1 MHLMECTTLAKDWAG
16 TPVFSGLDFSVDP
29 GEKIGI
35 VGKNGS
41 GKSTLVRILA
51 GLDRDFSG
59 RLAAAP
65 GLRVALVPQY
75 FEPEAGLSCAQLL
88 CSGATRL
95 ATRLSGLESRMGELD
110 GSRLAES
117 LAEYG
122 EIRAGYEELGGEE
135 APDRA
140 ARLLE
145 KAGLSGHAGTEARL
159 LSGGEKN
166 ILALAMALMTDPG
179 LLVLDEPG
187 NHLDFAGLAWLEEF
201 IRGERRAVL
210 VVSHNRYLLD
220 RTVSRILELENGVAR
235 SWAGGYSAFRLE
247 KLKRAAGQGRDWQ
260 ADRKKIERLEALVQR
275 FAVIAASRADP
286 AWGKRL
292 RARRSQLEREK
303 AMATKRPDTES
314 KRMVVEF
321 SGEMSRADYALV
333 VSGYTKAFGERRLF
347 RDAGFDLYTGEKAA
361 IVGSNGSGKT
371 TLLRDIVETG
381 NRWDGEIIKVGP
393 SMRIGYCAQGQEVFD
408 SGNTVGRE
416 FALLGAKDEETAKLL
431 RRYLFEP
438 SILGK
443 RLGELS
449 GGERN
454 RLQLAR
460 AVWLKANFLILDEPT
475 NHLDI
480 ESREAVEDALAD
492 FEGTILAV
500 SHDRYFL
507 EKIAERII
515 LVGDGKLESYEGSF
529 SEYWRDLGKRPKSGG
544 GGIESRGRAISGG
557 GRLSSGGGRLSSGGA
572 PRHGSAKTRAEPE
585 PAVRRSEELERR
597 IAVLEAEKEVLE
609 KESAEALGKR
619 DFAVAG
625 RKAEA
630 AARTARAIDRLYEEW
645 VAGR

>member
-1 MHLMECTTLAKDWAG
+1 MHLVECTALSKDWAG
-16 TPVFSGLDFSVDP
+16 TPVFSGLDFSIDP

-35 VGKNGS
+35 VGRNGS
-41 GKSTLVRILA
+41 GKSTLVGILA

-59 RLAAAP
+59 RLVLAQ

-75 FEPEAGLSCAQLL
+75 FEPEAGMSCSDIL
-88 CSGATRL
+88 CSGAAKL
-95 ATRLSGLESRMGELD
+95 ARRLSALESRLGELE
-110 GSRLAES
+110 GSELART

-122 EIRAGYEELGGEE
+122 EVRVRYDELGGEGAAE
-135 APDRA
+135 RA
-140 ARLLE
+140 TRLLDR
-145 KAGLSGHAGTEARL
+145 AGLSGHAGTEARL

-166 ILALAMALMTDPG
+166 ILALTVALMSDPG
-179 LLVLDEPG
+179 LLLLDEPG

-220 RTVSRILELENGVAR
+220 RTVSRILELENGAAR
-235 SWAGGYSAFRLE
+235 TWAGGYSAFRLE

-260 ADRKKIERLEALVQR
+260 ADRKKIERLEALVKR

-303 AMATKRPDTES
+303 ASAALKPDTDS
-314 KRMVVEF
+314 KRMIVEF
-321 SGEMSRADYALV
+321 SAEVSRADYALV
-333 VSGYTKAFGERRLF
+333 VSGYSKAFGSRQLF
-347 RDAGFDLYTGEKAA
+347 VDTGFDLYTGEKAA
-361 IVGSNGSGKT
+361 IVGANGSGKT
-371 TLLRDIVETG
+371 TLLRDIVGTG
-381 NRWDGEIIKVGP
+381 NRWDGDRIKVGP
-393 SMRIGYCAQGQEVFD
+393 SMLVGYCAQGQEVFEPE
-408 SGNTVGRE
+408 NTVGRE
-416 FALLGAKDEETAKLL
+416 FNSLGAKDEETAKLL

-438 SILGK
+438 SILEK
-443 RLGELS
+443 RVGELS

-515 LVGDGKLESYEGSF
+515 LVENRELVAYEGSF
-529 SEYWRDLGKRPKSGG
+529 SEYWRDLGKRAKPGG
-544 GGIESRGRAISGG
+544 KGIESRGRTVAKSG
-557 GRLSSGGGRLSSGGA
+557 SGSGSKGV
-572 PRHGSAKTRAEPE
+572 RSGD
-585 PAVRRSEELERR
+585 PAALRRKVLEDRIATLETEKEALER
-597 IAVLEAEKEVLE
+597 
-609 KESAEALGKR
+609 ESAAALGKR
-619 DFAVAG
+619 DFASAG

-630 AARTARAIDRLYEEW
+630 AAKTARVLDKLYEEW
-645 VAGR
+645 AAES